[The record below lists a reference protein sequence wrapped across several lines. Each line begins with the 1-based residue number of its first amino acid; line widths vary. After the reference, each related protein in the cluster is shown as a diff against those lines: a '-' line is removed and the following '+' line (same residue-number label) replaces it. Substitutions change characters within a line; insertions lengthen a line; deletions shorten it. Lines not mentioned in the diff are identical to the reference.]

1 MMAAA
6 PTPSASLP
14 RKGSGAK
21 GVLFTILLMY
31 TILLIEI
38 GQNLVSHFTTQLSM
52 SYSTTMTISS
62 SSMPQKRT
70 DNSPKLRRV
79 LSESS
84 YRTNSNI
91 TNDFIRRFK
100 DTLYNND
107 NNNATLKDTSS
118 NNNFAALILKDNK
131 VYCRQSQIQTFS
143 RARYFVQML
152 QEGLNSKQQHDN
164 GDINR
169 GILLPILIK
178 HDDSNGCYPKTLHDK
193 YDYPRLTWSLP
204 ADTFTSSNVSSNDNS
219 WCQAIGM
226 PSYKMWKD
234 VKKKNNQISKHKK
247 YSWDSKINKA
257 IWRGSTTANKAIYG
271 HLPLNEIPR
280 SKLVQL
286 SLSTDKDDDTDG
298 SRSLID
304 AGYHKVV
311 GKYRLDKD
319 SGRRTNSKDD
329 GQVNDSSSSGI
340 DGRMLKEAI
349 PLEEMSKY
357 KGKQKADEAIHRPC
371 QLSSSS
377 HDFFSLPTNTHQPS

>member
-1 MMAAA
+1 MAAT

-21 GVLFTILLMY
+21 GVLFTVLLMY
-31 TILLIEI
+31 TVALIEM
-38 GQNLVSHFTTQLSM
+38 GHFTKLSM
-52 SYSTTMTISS
+52 SYSTTTTISS
-62 SSMPQKRT
+62 SSMQLKKI

-91 TNDFIRRFK
+91 TNDFIRQFK
-100 DTLYNND
+100 DTLYNNN
-107 NNNATLKDTSS
+107 NNNATKDTSS

-152 QEGLNSKQQHDN
+152 REGLIRKQQHG
-164 GDINR
+164 GDDVDS

-178 HDDSNGCYPKTLHDK
+178 HDDSNGCYPNILHDK
-193 YDYPRLTWSLP
+193 YNYPRLTWSIP
-204 ADTFTSSNVSSNDNS
+204 ADTSTSSTSFNDNS
-219 WCQAIGM
+219 WCQAIGV

-234 VKKKNNQISKHKK
+234 VKKKNQISKHKK
-247 YSWDSKINKA
+247 YPWDSKINKA

-286 SLSTDKDDDTDG
+286 SLVTDDNDG
-298 SRSLID
+298 GRSLID

-311 GKYRLDKD
+311 GKYHYDKG
-319 SGRRTNSKDD
+319 SGRRNSKDD
-329 GQVNDSSSSGI
+329 GQVNDSSSGSI

-357 KGKQKADEAIHRPC
+357 EGK
-371 QLSSSS
+371 
-377 HDFFSLPTNTHQPS
+377 

>member
-1 MMAAA
+1 MAAA

-21 GVLFTILLMY
+21 GVLFTVLLMY
-31 TILLIEI
+31 TIALIEM
-38 GQNLVSHFTTQLSM
+38 GHFTKLSM
-52 SYSTTMTISS
+52 SYSTTMTTISS
-62 SSMPQKRT
+62 SSMPQMKT

-84 YRTNSNI
+84 YRINSNI
-91 TNDFIRRFK
+91 TNDFIRQFK
-100 DTLYNND
+100 DTLYNN
-107 NNNATLKDTSS
+107 TTKDTSS

-152 QEGLNSKQQHDN
+152 REGLDRKQHHEDDDTN
-164 GDINR
+164 I

-178 HDDSNGCYPKTLHDK
+178 HDDSNGCYPNIFHDK
-193 YDYPRLTWSLP
+193 YNYPRLTWSIP
-204 ADTFTSSNVSSNDNS
+204 ADTTTSSSNTSSNDNS

-226 PSYKMWKD
+226 PSYKMWRD
-234 VKKKNNQISKHKK
+234 VSKKNNRISKHKK
-247 YSWDSKINKA
+247 YPWDSKINKA
-257 IWRGSTTANKAIYG
+257 IWRGSTTANKSMYG

-286 SLSTDKDDDTDG
+286 SLSTDKDDDTD

-311 GKYRLDKD
+311 GKYHLDDKG

-329 GQVNDSSSSGI
+329 GQVNNSGSI
-340 DGRMLKEAI
+340 DRRMLKEAI
-349 PLEEMSKY
+349 PLDEMSKY
-357 KGKQKADEAIHRPC
+357 KGKQKDKRDNRSC
-371 QLSSSS
+371 QLNSSLTTSSSLFP
-377 HDFFSLPTNTHQPS
+377 HTH

>member
-1 MMAAA
+1 MAA
-6 PTPSASLP
+6 PPPSASLP
-14 RKGSGAK
+14 RKGGSAK
-21 GVLFTILLMY
+21 GVLFTVLLMY
-31 TILLIEI
+31 TLAIIEI
-38 GQNLVSHFTTQLSM
+38 GQHFTKLSM

-62 SSMPQKRT
+62 SSTQLKKI

-84 YRTNSNI
+84 YRINSNI
-91 TNDFIRRFK
+91 TNDFIRQFK
-100 DTLYNND
+100 DTLYNN
-107 NNNATLKDTSS
+107 NSNNATKDTSS

-152 QEGLNSKQQHDN
+152 REGLIRKQQHDD
-164 GDINR
+164 DIDR

-178 HDDSNGCYPKTLHDK
+178 HDDSNGCYPNIFHDK
-193 YDYPRLTWSLP
+193 YDYPRLTWSIP
-204 ADTFTSSNVSSNDNS
+204 ADTSTTSSNVSSNDNRRS

-247 YSWDSKINKA
+247 YPWDSKINKA
-257 IWRGSTTANKAIYG
+257 IWRGSTTANKSMYG

-286 SLSTDKDDDTDG
+286 SLSTDKDDDTD

-311 GKYRLDKD
+311 GKYHLDKD

-371 QLSSSS
+371 HIELFFSRLLLSSHMHIS
-377 HDFFSLPTNTHQPS
+377 HN

>member
-1 MMAAA
+1 MAA
-6 PTPSASLP
+6 PPPSASLP

-21 GVLFTILLMY
+21 GVLFTVLLMY
-31 TILLIEI
+31 TIALIEM
-38 GQNLVSHFTTQLSM
+38 GHFTKLSM
-52 SYSTTMTISS
+52 YYSTTMTISS
-62 SSMPQKRT
+62 SSSIQLKKI
-70 DNSPKLRRV
+70 DDSPKLRRV

-84 YRTNSNI
+84 YRINSNI
-91 TNDFIRRFK
+91 TNDFIRQFK
-100 DTLYNND
+100 DTLYNNN
-107 NNNATLKDTSS
+107 NNNATKDTSS

-152 QEGLNSKQQHDN
+152 QEGLDRKQQHG
-164 GDINR
+164 GDDVDS

-178 HDDSNGCYPKTLHDK
+178 HDDSNGCYPNIFHDK
-193 YDYPRLTWSLP
+193 YDYPRLTWSIP
-204 ADTFTSSNVSSNDNS
+204 ADTSTSSSNVSSKDNRNS

-234 VKKKNNQISKHKK
+234 ISKKKGNQISKHNK

-257 IWRGSTTANKAIYG
+257 IWRGSTTANRAMYG

-286 SLSTDKDDDTDG
+286 SLLTDEDG
-298 SRSLID
+298 DNDGGRSLID

-311 GKYRLDKD
+311 GKYHLNDKG
-319 SGRRTNSKDD
+319 SGRRNSKDD
-329 GQVNDSSSSGI
+329 GQANGSGSSI
-340 DGRMLKEAI
+340 DGRKLKEAI

-357 KGKQKADEAIHRPC
+357 KGKQKDKRDTRSNRIGLAAYL
-371 QLSSSS
+371 LS
-377 HDFFSLPTNTHQPS
+377 

>member
-1 MMAAA
+1 MAA
-6 PTPSASLP
+6 PPPSASLP

-21 GVLFTILLMY
+21 GMLFTILLMY

-38 GQNLVSHFTTQLSM
+38 GQNLAHFTTQLSM
-52 SYSTTMTISS
+52 SYSTTTTISS
-62 SSMPQKRT
+62 SSIQLKRT
-70 DNSPKLRRV
+70 DNTPKLRRV

-91 TNDFIRRFK
+91 TNDFIRQFK
-100 DTLYNND
+100 DTLYNNA
-107 NNNATLKDTSS
+107 NNNATKDTSS
-118 NNNFAALILKDNK
+118 NNFAALILKDNK

-152 QEGLNSKQQHDN
+152 QEGLDRKQQHG
-164 GDINR
+164 GDDVDS

-178 HDDSNGCYPKTLHDK
+178 HDDSNGCYPNIFHDK
-193 YDYPRLTWSLP
+193 YDYPRLTWSIP
-204 ADTFTSSNVSSNDNS
+204 ADTSTSSNNASSNDNNIRS

-234 VKKKNNQISKHKK
+234 VSNKNNQISKHKK
-247 YSWDSKINKA
+247 YPWDSKINKA

-286 SLSTDKDDDTDG
+286 SLLTDDNDDG
-298 SRSLID
+298 NRSLID

-311 GKYRLDKD
+311 GKYHLDKG
-319 SGRRTNSKDD
+319 SRKRNRDD
-329 GQVNDSSSSGI
+329 GQVNDSSSGGI
-340 DGRMLKEAI
+340 DRRMLKEAI

-357 KGKQKADEAIHRPC
+357 KGKQKADEAIPD
-371 QLSSSS
+371 LS
-377 HDFFSLPTNTHQPS
+377 H